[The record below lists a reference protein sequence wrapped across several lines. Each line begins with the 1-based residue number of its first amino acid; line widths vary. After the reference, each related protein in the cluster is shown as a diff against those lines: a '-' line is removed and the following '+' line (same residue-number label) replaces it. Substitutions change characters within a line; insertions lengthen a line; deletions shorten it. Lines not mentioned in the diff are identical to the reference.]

1 MKKVGVLGLG
11 IMGSAMSSNLINA
24 GYEVIGYDPVEEQ
37 VARLESL
44 GGKGAGNPREVAEQ
58 CQAVITSL
66 PTVEALQQVTEGDQ
80 GLAHASGEGFIVI
93 ECSTFPLVA
102 KEEARSVL
110 EQTGTVMLDCPLSG
124 TGAQAQKRDIVILA
138 SGDEAACK
146 RCEPVFQAIGRA
158 TYYLGAFGAGS
169 KMKFVA
175 NLLVAIHNVSAAEA
189 FVMGMKGGL
198 DPETMYRVITD
209 GAGSSRMLE
218 VRGPMMVTG
227 EYSPATMK
235 LGLFQKDIA
244 IIREF
249 AREMGSPTPLLDVSA
264 EIYDQ
269 ANARGWQDLDTGAVC
284 AVLEQMA
291 GWTRSLKPTV

>member
-1 MKKVGVLGLG
+1 M
-11 IMGSAMSSNLINA
+11 
-24 GYEVIGYDPVEEQ
+24 
-37 VARLESL
+37 
-44 GGKGAGNPREVAEQ
+44 
-58 CQAVITSL
+58 
-66 PTVEALQQVTEGDQ
+66 
-80 GLAHASGEGFIVI
+80 
-93 ECSTFPLVA
+93 
-102 KEEARSVL
+102 
-110 EQTGTVMLDCPLSG
+110 
-124 TGAQAQKRDIVILA
+124 A